1 MRTSANIKISNQL
14 FQNYLSSLVDQFF
27 KILPLKE
34 SGEPSLNEYIRSLQL
49 EMLGCKQLVIALQH
63 DAMYMRL
70 LSILQY
76 LLDNDCETPVVKRE
90 VFKAITTCKKLQE
103 KYFGEAV

>member
-1 MRTSANIKISNQL
+1 M
-14 FQNYLSSLVDQFF
+14 
-27 KILPLKE
+27 
-34 SGEPSLNEYIRSLQL
+34 NEYIRSLQL

-76 LLDNDCETPVVKRE
+76 LLDNDCDTPVVKRE

-103 KYFGEAV
+103 KYFGEVV